1 MHNITYRGKVAML
14 VLLALFFIG
23 VFAFLAVSPKELAQT
38 LLAGAWIAMALMAV
52 GSFVAAIAR

>member
-1 MHNITYRGKVAML
+1 MAEL

-23 VFAFLAVSPKELAQT
+23 VFAFLAVSPRELAQT

-52 GSFVAAIAR
+52 GSFVAAIVR